1 MSFLHS
7 LSEMIQ
13 RPKVCG
19 SRWQRPPA
27 CRYWSSRLRL
37 EVLEARNLL
46 SAFAANRVS
55 GGAFAEFMYWADL
68 GSHDIRRANLDGSA
82 QQTLLSGLGT
92 PPTGIALDVTG
103 GHMYWAGGTYP
114 DSGDIRRAFRRET
127 ISVDVECGC

>member
-1 MSFLHS
+1 
-7 LSEMIQ
+7 
-13 RPKVCG
+13 
-19 SRWQRPPA
+19 
-27 CRYWSSRLRL
+27 
-37 EVLEARNLL
+37 LL

-82 QQTLLSGLGT
+82 QRTLVTGLNGPERIALDLPVGQMYWTDYLGGAIWRANLDGSGQQTLLSGLGT